1 MTCARNWRLLLNAQ
15 ATKARSLNLLAES
28 ELALA
33 INFYAVSFL
42 NWKKSG
48 LKNAPLSTSR
58 QLVVTV
64 GTKG

>member
-1 MTCARNWRLLLNAQ
+1 MTCARNWRLLLTAQ
-15 ATKARSLNLLAES
+15 ATKARNLNLLAES

-48 LKNAPLSTSR
+48 LKNAPSLTSR
-58 QLVVTV
+58 HLAGTV
-64 GTKG
+64 GIKD